1 MPSKVALPLHT
12 PTSCGM
18 RAHISSHPA
27 NLSYYLTIFDNLI
40 EGKCCLIVVSVCT
53 PSDDWWGRASL
64 HGHWMFIFPPLWRMT
79 FYPCIPTHVLK
90 STLDSSLQKSSCD
103 LTCRASANPVD
114 PFRCLS
120 SALGAEKSFLV
131 AGEVI
136 LSSFYK
142 PQETSDLQGSG
153 TPYLICKMAVGTWVA
168 PRPLCFS
175 TRCFPG
181 ITLTSSPDR
190 RARWCMLA
198 L

>member
-1 MPSKVALPLHT
+1 MLSHCCVSVYSLWWLVRPSISAWSLDVY
-12 PTSCGM
+12 
-18 RAHISSHPA
+18 ISSFVT
-27 NLSYYLTIFDNLI
+27 NNFLS
-40 EGKCCLIVVSVCT
+40 S
-53 PSDDWWGRASL
+53 
-64 HGHWMFIFPPLWRMT
+64 
-79 FYPCIPTHVLK
+79 YPTRGLK

-103 LTCRASANPVD
+103 PTCRASANTVD

-153 TPYLICKMAVGTWVA
+153 TPYLICKMAVGTWVT
-168 PRPLCFS
+168 PRPLCFG
-175 TRCFPG
+175 TRCFPE

-198 L
+198 LFNRGKIQRFNHFIMYNLVVFSIFTKLCKYQPLI